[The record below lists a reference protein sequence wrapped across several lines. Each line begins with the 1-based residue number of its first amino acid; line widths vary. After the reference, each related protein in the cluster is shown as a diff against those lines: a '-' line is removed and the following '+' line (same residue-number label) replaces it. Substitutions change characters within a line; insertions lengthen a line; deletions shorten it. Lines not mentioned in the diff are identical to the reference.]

1 MMLTL
6 RALPLLL
13 LLGTAPLIGCG
24 PKDGGTENV
33 MNDDGTVNPRAA
45 FSAGVSLLQTP
56 DRKTNEIDYQ
66 TAYDMF
72 SQAAESKPEFTHAHY
87 NAGWTA
93 ERLGM
98 NDRAANH
105 YRQAHAQAPD
115 NTEFL
120 FAYAELLFRSGDGA
134 SAVDLYQDY
143 VENHPKDLSVRN
155 SLMEALAEAGR
166 YDDAIAQAREI
177 LIQDAKN
184 VSTYRN
190 LSRIYF
196 AQGEYAMSQLCAEKA
211 KTMASGDAGIYNN
224 IGVTY
229 LVMENLPAAVEEFK
243 TARKLDPDHVE
254 SNLNLGYLA
263 LDSGDYALAKECF
276 EIAVGADPGNL
287 DAKLG
292 LAVALRGVN
301 DFDGA
306 SRLYDDILKA
316 DPSNQLAYFNAATLQ
331 EMYAK
336 DYKRAKKYLEDF
348 INNNNS
354 SGTIGPDHVVYDR
367 IERINESQRIE
378 NERLAELDR
387 QKQVEKE
394 RKERQKQ
401 QFEELKAKTTSLQ
414 ADFDSYGACEMM
426 VEMGGTEMME
436 MVLEQALMVIEAE
449 EVDMAGDIMMFIDD
463 LTPQIEML
471 KPECG
476 AGGSAPAPADAPSEE
491 PAEGD
496 AAPAEGAEGEAAP
509 AETPAE
515 APPEAP
521 AEAPP
526 EGAEGGE

>member
-1 MMLTL
+1 MFTL
-6 RALPLLL
+6 RTLPLLL
-13 LLGTAPLIGCG
+13 LLATAPLVGCG
-24 PKDGGTENV
+24 PKDGGTDNV
-33 MNDDGTVNPRAA
+33 MNEDGTINPRAA
-45 FSAGVSLLQTP
+45 FTSGVQKLQTP
-56 DRKTNEIDYQ
+56 DKKTNEIDYQ
-66 TAYDMF
+66 GAYDLF
-72 SQAAESKPEFTHAHY
+72 SQSAEAKPDFTNAHY

-98 NDRAANH
+98 DTQAAGH
-105 YRQAHAQAPD
+105 YRQAHELAPD

-120 FAYAELLFRSGDGA
+120 FAYAELLSSSGDGA
-134 SAVDLYQDY
+134 ASVNLYQGY
-143 VENHPKDLSVRN
+143 LASHPDDLVVRN
-155 SLMEALAEAGR
+155 SLMESLANAGR
-166 YDDAIAQAREI
+166 YEEAITEAREI

-184 VSTYRN
+184 VSAYRN

-263 LDSGDYALAKECF
+263 LNSGDYGLARECF

-292 LAVALRGVN
+292 LAVALRGVK

-306 SRLYDDILKA
+306 SQLYDDILKA
-316 DPSNQLAYFNAATLQ
+316 DPTNQLAYFNAATLQ

-336 DYKRAKKYLEDF
+336 DYKKAKKYLEEF

-354 SGTIGPDHVVYDR
+354 SGMIGPDHVVYDR

-378 NERLAELDR
+378 SERLAEIER
-387 QKQVEKE
+387 QKQLEKE

-401 QFEELKAKTTSLQ
+401 QFEELKAKVASLQ
-414 ADFDSYGACEMM
+414 ADFDEYGTCEMM
-426 VEMGGTEMME
+426 VEMGGSEMME
-436 MVLEQALMVIEAE
+436 MVLEQGLMVIEAE
-449 EVDMAGDIMMFIDD
+449 EIDMAGDIMLFIDD

-476 AGGSAPAPADAPSEE
+476 AGGGAAPAPETPEEAPAEDTPTPEEAPAEEGAEE
-491 PAEGD
+491 PAEG
-496 AAPAEGAEGEAAP
+496 GE
-509 AETPAE
+509 
-515 APPEAP
+515 
-521 AEAPP
+521 
-526 EGAEGGE
+526 